1 MKVTQEKLP
10 ESQIGLAIEIP
21 AETSKL
27 MYERTVNDL
36 ARTIKLP
43 GFRKGKIPRQV
54 LIQRI
59 GAERIRAEVVETL
72 IQDSLQKALKQEKID
87 PLGNYQLVSDINE
100 LVKAYQPGEA
110 LTFTASVDVNP
121 EVKLGEYTG
130 LKVQAEKIE
139 YNPAKVDEFL
149 EEKRAEQAILAPVEG
164 RPAQEGDVAMVD
176 YEGRIPQEGEAEDI
190 LIEGAAATDF
200 QMELTSGQFLD
211 DLVNGIKGMNV
222 GETKEIPV
230 DFPENYAREDL
241 AGVSTRFTVTLKELK
256 EKELPELDDDFAE
269 EISEFSTVAELREH
283 LEKRYQ
289 NEAEEATNANIEEA
303 LVEALLEV
311 VEVDLPKTLVSQEVD
326 ALLQQTAMRMSQ
338 YGVDVRSLFTQE
350 MIPQLR
356 ENSRPEAIK
365 RLSTSLALAEIAKQ
379 EGLTPD
385 EQKVNE
391 RVQEVLTQLKD
402 RQEVDPSKLREFVVD
417 ELLQNQAI
425 DWLKEKAVVD
435 LVPEG
440 TLSQPEEEEVEEQAE
455 EAASE
460 ATVDVEATAE

>member
-27 MYERTVNDL
+27 TYERIVNDL

-59 GAERIRAEVVETL
+59 GAARIRAEVVETL
-72 IQDSLQKALKQEKID
+72 IQDSLQEALKQENID
-87 PLGNYQLVSDINE
+87 PLGNYQLVSDINQ
-100 LVKAYQPGEA
+100 LVEGYKPGEA
-110 LTFTASVDVNP
+110 LTFTASVDVQP
-121 EVKLGEYTG
+121 EVKLGDYTG
-130 LKVQAEKIE
+130 LKIQAEEIP
-139 YNPAKVDEFL
+139 YNPAQVDEFL
-149 EEKRAEQAILAPVEG
+149 EEQRSRQAILAPVEG
-164 RPAQEGDVAMVD
+164 RPAQEGDVAVVD
-176 YEGRIPQEGEAEDI
+176 YEGRIPQEGEAEDL
-190 LIEGAAATDF
+190 LIEGATATDF
-200 QMELTSGQFLD
+200 QMELVLGQFLD
-211 DLVNGIKGMNV
+211 DLVNGIKGMNL
-222 GETKEIPV
+222 GETKEISV

-256 EKELPELDDDFAE
+256 EKELPEVDDDFAE
-269 EISEFSTVAELREH
+269 EISEFSTLAQLREH

-289 NEAEEATNANIEEA
+289 TEAEDKTNANVEEA

-311 VEVDLPKTLVSQEVD
+311 VEVDLPKTLVNQEID

-338 YGVDVRSLFTQE
+338 YGVDVRSLFSKE
-350 MIPQLR
+350 MLPQLR

-365 RLSTSLALAEIAKQ
+365 RLSTSLALVKIAQ
-379 EGLTPD
+379 EEGLKPEE
-385 EQKVNE
+385 EQVEE
-391 RVQEVLTQLKD
+391 RIQEVLGQVKD
-402 RQEVDPSKLREFVVD
+402 RQEVDPLKLREFVVD

-425 DWLKEKAVVD
+425 DWLKEKAVIE

-440 TLSQPEEEEVEEQAE
+440 TLSKPEEEETEAE
-455 EAASE
+455 ESASE